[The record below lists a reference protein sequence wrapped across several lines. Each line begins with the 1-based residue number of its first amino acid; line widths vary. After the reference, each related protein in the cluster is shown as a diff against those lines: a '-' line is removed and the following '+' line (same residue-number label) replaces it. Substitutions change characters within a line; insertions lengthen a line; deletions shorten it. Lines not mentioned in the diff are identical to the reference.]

1 MHINNLEQLI
11 NFIYFIITGMVLGII
26 FDVFRILRKSF
37 KTSDFVTNIEDILF
51 GIITGAILLFTIFW
65 FNNGELRFY
74 LFLGII
80 LGTIIYML
88 FISKYFIKINVAIIK
103 FIKGI
108 ITLITKPFIILLKFI
123 KKIFFKPI
131 SFICINLKLLFKK
144 ILKKFPQNIKINKKS
159 VNEEGFW

>member
-1 MHINNLEQLI
+1 MHINNLEQLT

-51 GIITGAILLFTIFW
+51 GIITGIVLLFTIFL
-65 FNNGELRFY
+65 FNNGELRLY

-80 LGTIIYML
+80 FGIILYL
-88 FISKYFIKINVAIIK
+88 LLISKYFIKINVEIIK
-103 FIKGI
+103 IIKKFII
-108 ITLITKPFIILLKFI
+108 LITKPFIILLKFI

-144 ILKKFPQNIKINKKS
+144 ILKKFSKNIKIPKKS

>member
-1 MHINNLEQLI
+1 MHINNLEQLT

-51 GIITGAILLFTIFW
+51 GIITGIVLLFTIFL
-65 FNNGELRFY
+65 FNNGELRLY

-80 LGTIIYML
+80 FGIILYL
-88 FISKYFIKINVAIIK
+88 LLISKYFIKINVEIIK
-103 FIKGI
+103 IIKKFII
-108 ITLITKPFIILLKFI
+108 LITKPFIILLKFI
-123 KKIFFKPI
+123 KRIFFKPI

-144 ILKKFPQNIKINKKS
+144 FSKNIKIPKKS